1 MSGVADSRPISRRE
15 RLRREREEQILEA
28 AAAVFARK
36 GFHQATIQ
44 EIAEQADV
52 AAGTIYNYY
61 ADKRDMLVAITRQVI
76 ANTASESL
84 AAHQIED
91 DLGFLTSILS
101 ERLEF
106 AWSNLDF
113 TRALLSQVWSDDVFR
128 EQYLGEVIG
137 PLLEVMQ
144 GYLQARIDSGTMRP
158 VNSGVI
164 VRAMAGSFLIFVLL
178 AEPGQD
184 GLLAGVTHQEL
195 ARQLA
200 DFFLN
205 GLGDRTERP
214 AGDAA

>member
-1 MSGVADSRPISRRE
+1 MSGVADGQPISRRE

-36 GFHQATIQ
+36 GFHQATVQ

-76 ANTASESL
+76 ANTTSESL

-91 DLGFLTSILS
+91 DLGFLTSILC
-101 ERLEF
+101 ERIEF

-113 TRALLSQVWSDDVFR
+113 TRALLSEVWSDDVFR
-128 EQYLGEVIG
+128 KQYLGEVIG
-137 PLLEVMQ
+137 PLLDVMQ
-144 GYLQARIDSGTMRP
+144 GYLQARIDCGTMRP
-158 VNSGVI
+158 MNSGVI
-164 VRAMAGSFLIFVLL
+164 VRAMVGGFLIFVLL

-184 GLLAGVTHQEL
+184 GLFAGVTHQEL
-195 ARQLA
+195 AHQLA
-200 DFFLN
+200 DFFVN
-205 GLGDRTERP
+205 GLGGRTERP